1 MEPKNP
7 PEPECWQMT
16 PSEDHRIHPSRAL
29 IAYSDDAE
37 VSVVLEYVGHT
48 IGEEIENLGSRH
60 SEDLGL
66 NVPEN
71 QKDPPLPT
79 SGLCIWEGEF
89 VSKPVPSPEAGYD
102 YDIEAR
108 GSFRPLTDEEWEKVK
123 RGEALFIVDPPPGS

>member
-1 MEPKNP
+1 MEPKNS
-7 PEPECWQMT
+7 PEPECWQEV

-37 VSVVLEYVGHT
+37 VSIVLEYVGDT
-48 IGEEIENLGSRH
+48 LEEEIENLDSRQTC
-60 SEDLGL
+60 DLGL
-66 NVPEN
+66 NVPEG
-71 QKDPPLPT
+71 QEDPPLPT

-89 VSKPVPSPEAGYD
+89 VSKSVTSPETGYD
-102 YDIEAR
+102 YDTEAR